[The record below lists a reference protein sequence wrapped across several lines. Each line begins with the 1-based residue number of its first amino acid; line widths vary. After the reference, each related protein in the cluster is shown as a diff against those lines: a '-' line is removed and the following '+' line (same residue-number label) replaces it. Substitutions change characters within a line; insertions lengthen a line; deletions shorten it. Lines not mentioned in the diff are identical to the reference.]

1 MKTKKLGLNK
11 RLGNSDLFITP
22 VGFGSCAVGGAGW
35 QFGWG
40 KQNDDESVA
49 AIHRAL
55 ESLQV
60 DEDWLREN
68 RAAIHDKI
76 ERAFSQFERCEG
88 LTPEESLEQ
97 LEAKKVR
104 RRAQQHRA

>member
-1 MKTKKLGLNK
+1 MKIKVMPEDEQLLQK
-11 RLGNSDLFITP
+11 RLESGTFATP
-22 VGFGSCAVGGAGW
+22 EEVI
-35 QFGWG
+35 
-40 KQNDDESVA
+40 D
-49 AIHRAL
+49 RAL

-68 RAAIHDKI
+68 LASIHDKI
-76 ERAFSQFERCEG
+76 ERAFSQFKRGEG
-88 LTPEESLEQ
+88 FTPEESLEQ